1 VSRGHIRRRGST
13 WALVVDLGA
22 DPSTRRRK
30 QQLVSGFGTR
40 KDAQR
45 ALTEILGQLDQG
57 LHVPRSTQTVAEFLH
72 LWLPTLETRGLRP
85 TTIASYEM
93 IVEKHLIPRLGTTP
107 LERLSAQELNACYAA
122 MLHNGRCDGS
132 GGLSP
137 RSVRYAH
144 TVLRKAL
151 SDANRW
157 GTLARNA
164 AAGADPPSAKSAK
177 ARTMKTWRASE
188 LRAFLHHIQGDE
200 LYACFWLAANT
211 GMRRGEVLGLR
222 WRDVNLD
229 SARLAVAQTLVGS
242 ASRTYLS
249 PPKTDRGR
257 RSIAL
262 DSATVT
268 VLRDHQA
275 KQHERRA
282 AVTPLDDHDFVFCHS
297 DGRPLNPNRL
307 TQAFS
312 RQLRAAGLPKI
323 RLHDL
328 RHTHATLALEA
339 GIHPKVIS
347 ERLGHASVAVT
358 LDIYSHSL
366 PALQE
371 AAAEIIAS
379 LLADAPPT
387 MLTHSDPDPGSALT
401 I

>member
-1 VSRGHIRRRGST
+1 VTRGHIRRRGST

-30 QQLVSGFGTR
+30 QQWVSGFGTR

-45 ALTEILGQLDQG
+45 ALIEILGQLDQG
-57 LHVPRSTQTVAEFLH
+57 IHMPRSTQTVGEFLH
-72 LWLPTLETRGLRP
+72 RWLPTLETRGLRP
-85 TTIASYEM
+85 STIASYEM
-93 IVEKHLIPRLGTTP
+93 IVEKHLIPRLGRTP
-107 LERLSAQELNACYAA
+107 LERLSAQELNACYTA
-122 MLHNGRCDGS
+122 MLQHGRRDGT

-151 SDANRW
+151 SDASRW
-157 GTLARNA
+157 GELARNPA
-164 AAGADPPSAKSAK
+164 VNADPPSAKSAK
-177 ARTMKTWRASE
+177 ARTMTTWRPSE
-188 LRAFLHHIQGDE
+188 LRAFLEHIRGDE

-211 GMRRGEVLGLR
+211 GMRRGEVLGLH

-229 SARLAVAQTLVGS
+229 SARLSVAQSLVGS
-242 ASRTYLS
+242 ATGTYLS

-262 DSATVT
+262 DRATVT

-275 KQHERRA
+275 KQQEARA
-282 AVTPLDDHDFVFCHS
+282 AACSPPGDHNLVFCHS
-297 DGRPLNPNRL
+297 DGRPINPNRL

-312 RQLRAAGLPKI
+312 RHLRAAGLSKI

-347 ERLGHASVAVT
+347 EPLGHASVAIT
-358 LDIYSHSL
+358 LDIYSHAL

-371 AAAEIIAS
+371 TAAEIIAS
-379 LLADAPPT
+379 LLADTAT
-387 MLTHSDPDPGSALT
+387 DEVDVSDPVVPA
-401 I
+401 